1 MTPRT
6 LPSRLR
12 RAAALALLT
21 DLGLSLYEA
30 RKVLSELQCRP
41 GATWRTRPGA
51 RAYFDRAALM
61 AAVSA

>member
-1 MTPRT
+1 MTTRT